1 VRAGHTMAAQP
12 LAWADPLIDALPGL
26 VRLYWALSAGAVIVT
41 ILPIPAVPQA
51 FR

>member
-1 VRAGHTMAAQP
+1 MVSQL
-12 LAWADPLIDALPGL
+12 LASADHLIDALPGL
-26 VRLYWALSAGAVIVT
+26 IRLYWALSAGAVIVT